1 MRRPLGQ
8 ELDPDILDHPNG
20 GAAQPLR
27 LLGVKSGDRA
37 AILPDRERQHLAIGG
52 DAPPRD
58 PGLDEARI
66 ACARP
71 APEKPPTL
79 EPRHQ
84 TAHGRLR
91 HHGGIGKLRQGD
103 PVMGGEHR
111 EHAPLLE
118 RIAAPAQPLAQVL
131 VEPRHQAIHQI
142 GQEVVEADGTG
153 HHRLSTAGSQVAIA
167 GNRKIRTRIRML
179 IAM

>member
-1 MRRPLGQ
+1 
-8 ELDPDILDHPNG
+8 
-20 GAAQPLR
+20 
-27 LLGVKSGDRA
+27 
-37 AILPDRERQHLAIGG
+37 
-52 DAPPRD
+52 
-58 PGLDEARI
+58 
-66 ACARP
+66 
-71 APEKPPTL
+71 
-79 EPRHQ
+79 
-84 TAHGRLR
+84 
-91 HHGGIGKLRQGD
+91 
-103 PVMGGEHR
+103 MGGEHR
-111 EHAPLLE
+111 EHAPFLE